1 MLRIRIFARI
11 GIAIVLT
18 AGALGVGTAPEPSSK
33 LVVLIVIDQMR
44 ADYLTRFA
52 DLYQGGLKRF
62 MEKGAIFT
70 EAHHDHGLPG
80 TGAGHATI
88 ATGVFPS
95 RHGIPSNR
103 FWDRTEGRIR
113 PSTEDTTV
121 SIVGFPDRT
130 GRAPTSLRR
139 EGFSDWLKRDSPGS
153 KVYSIAGKDRVAVL
167 LAGQRPDGAYWYHK
181 GSGRFVTSTSYTDA

>member
-1 MLRIRIFARI
+1 M
-11 GIAIVLT
+11 GP
-18 AGALGVGTAPEPSSK
+18 APEPSSK

-52 DLYQGGLKRF
+52 DLYHGGLKRF

-80 TGAGHATI
+80 TAAGHATI

-95 RHGIPSNR
+95 RHGIPSNK
-103 FWDRTEGRIR
+103 FWDRTEARIR

-121 SIVGFPDRT
+121 SKIRSRVETARLPPRCYRT
-130 GRAPTSLRR
+130 WARTAT
-139 EGFSDWLKRDSPGS
+139 
-153 KVYSIAGKDRVAVL
+153 AN
-167 LAGQRPDGAYWYHK
+167 
-181 GSGRFVTSTSYTDA
+181 GSGPESPRHGRPGRRIFGIPWVFSPSGSM